1 MLRLNSTQQKGTLE
15 RVLKRYARYELLII
29 DEIGYLSKA
38 MTRVYYFNY

>member
-29 DEIGYLSKA
+29 DEIGYLPIEGNDASLL
-38 MTRVYYFNY
+38 F